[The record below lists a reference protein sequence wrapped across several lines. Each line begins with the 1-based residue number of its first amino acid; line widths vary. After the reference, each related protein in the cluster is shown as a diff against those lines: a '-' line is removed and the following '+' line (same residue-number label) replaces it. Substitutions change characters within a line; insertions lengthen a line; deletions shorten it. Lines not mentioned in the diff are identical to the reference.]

1 MATIL
6 TRHRRGWLRASS
18 AAMVVAAAIA
28 ACSAAGASPSGLPFP
43 SEVVPSPSVVT
54 FASAPPSVAPH
65 TGIAGRVLAGPTCP
79 VERIPPDPAC
89 APRGLVGAVIVIT
102 DAHGV
107 EVARVTSTADATYA
121 AGLPPGDYILKPQ
134 PFRGLMGTAREQAV
148 EVVDG
153 SPGPTVDLTYDT
165 GIR

>member
-1 MATIL
+1 MAAIL
-6 TRHRRGWLRASS
+6 THQRRGWLRASS
-18 AAMVVAAAIA
+18 AAIAAAMTIA

-43 SEVVPSPSVVT
+43 SEIVPSPSVIA
-54 FASAPPSVAPH
+54 FASAPPPVAPH
-65 TGIAGRVLAGPTCP
+65 AGIAGRVLAGPTCP

-89 APRGLVGAVIVIT
+89 APRGLIGAIIVIT

-121 AGLPPGDYILKPQ
+121 ANLPPGDYILKPQ
-134 PFRGLMGTAREQAV
+134 PFSGLMGTARAQAV

-153 SPGPTVDLTYDT
+153 LPGPTVDLTYDT